1 MTNKEK
7 TMYDDYPAINLIDT
21 VALWGACYGTYC
33 KEGGSD
39 CEAAQSAK
47 EYLDMAVET
56 LKQKIKD
63 LERLA
68 TVGRKAT
75 ELINIIKEEQ
85 NNG

>member
-1 MTNKEK
+1 MTSKEK
-7 TMYDDYPAINLIDT
+7 TMYDDYTAINLVDT
-21 VALWGACYGTYC
+21 VAMWGACYGTYC

-39 CEAAQSAK
+39 SEAAQGAR
-47 EYLDMAVET
+47 EYLDIAVET